1 MSSFVGL
8 FQQDIGTIV
17 ENRKPFLNISPV
29 VDIEIQNIKIVDNPQ
44 LNDHVTW
51 HYIGK
56 IARYGHNIIATLP
69 NGPWESCTYIP
80 FNLSADRQ
88 MLDPA

>member
-1 MSSFVGL
+1 MGL

-44 LNDHVTW
+44 LNDHVT
-51 HYIGK
+51 
-56 IARYGHNIIATLP
+56 
-69 NGPWESCTYIP
+69 
-80 FNLSADRQ
+80 
-88 MLDPA
+88 